1 MFVEVGVGEED
12 GDLLLAAAVEEAEAP
27 GRGLVV
33 GVEAAVELGA
43 GGAAQAGHL
52 GRRGRVLADAQV
64 QVPLF
69 EVDGEVAVE
78 EAGAG
83 RARWLDLPDGAGDQ
97 QPDADALPLGQAVSE
112 DAVQRVLVGGHGEE
126 LVDAVGLLGDFAAGQ
141 RLCGGHS
148 VAPSGMGPVGC
159 WG

>member
-43 GGAAQAGHL
+43 GGATQAGHL
-52 GRRGRVLADAQV
+52 GRRRRVLADAQV
-64 QVPLF
+64 QVPLL

-83 RARWLDLPDGAGDQ
+83 R
-97 QPDADALPLGQAVSE
+97 DA
-112 DAVQRVLVGGHGEE
+112 
-126 LVDAVGLLGDFAAGQ
+126 AA
-141 RLCGGHS
+141 
-148 VAPSGMGPVGC
+148 
-159 WG
+159 